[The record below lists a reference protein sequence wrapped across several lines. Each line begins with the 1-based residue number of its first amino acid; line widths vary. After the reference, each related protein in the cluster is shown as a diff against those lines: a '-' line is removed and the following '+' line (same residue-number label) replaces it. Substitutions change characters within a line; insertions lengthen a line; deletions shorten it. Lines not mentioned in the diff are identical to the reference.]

1 MKKSIS
7 ALLAIVLLLCS
18 VCALASFNQDLIG
31 DAKQALTLMSYG
43 EYKKALK
50 KLDLK
55 GKTRAKDLAAFVEE
69 ELFDILSASVQSDVA
84 VAFLKD
90 EVWYVA
96 VPVEPPSYDG
106 VQTFVLRSKDGARFD
121 TFKKMDWY
129 EVESMMDLSTQ
140 IIWQDAYEDGR
151 LYAVPDAR

>member
-1 MKKSIS
+1 MKKLFSV
-7 ALLAIVLLLCS
+7 LLAVVLLICS
-18 VCALASFNQDLIG
+18 VCALASFDNDLIG
-31 DAKQALTLMSYG
+31 NAKQALTLMSYG

-55 GKTRAKDLAAFVEE
+55 GNTGAKELAAFVEE
-69 ELFDILSASVQSDVA
+69 ELFDILSVSVQSDVA
-84 VAFLKD
+84 AAFMKD

-96 VPVEPPSYDG
+96 VPVELPSYDN
-106 VQTFVLRSKDGARFD
+106 VQTFVLRSKDGSRFD

-140 IIWQDAYEDGR
+140 VIWQDAYEVGG
-151 LYAVPDAR
+151 LYAVPDDR

>member
-1 MKKSIS
+1 M
-7 ALLAIVLLLCS
+7 
-18 VCALASFNQDLIG
+18 
-31 DAKQALTLMSYG
+31 
-43 EYKKALK
+43 
-50 KLDLK
+50 
-55 GKTRAKDLAAFVEE
+55 EE
-69 ELFDILSASVQSDVA
+69 ELFDILSTSVQSDVA
-84 VAFLKD
+84 AAFLKD

-129 EVESMMDLSTQ
+129 EVESMMDLSSQ